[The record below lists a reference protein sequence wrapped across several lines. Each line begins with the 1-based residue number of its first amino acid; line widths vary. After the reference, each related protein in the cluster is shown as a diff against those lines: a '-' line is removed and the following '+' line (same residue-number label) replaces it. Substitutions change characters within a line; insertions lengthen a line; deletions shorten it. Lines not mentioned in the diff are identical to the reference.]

1 MWAGA
6 EGKNLKSL
14 SAAIVVAAG
23 LASLT
28 TAPRLIPGDT
38 SSFVMFVAVIVTA
51 AGLVGW
57 VASLR
62 GGAGAGPRS

>member
-1 MWAGA
+1 M
-6 EGKNLKSL
+6 KSL
-14 SAAIVVAAG
+14 SAAVVVASG

-28 TAPRLIPGDT
+28 TAPWLIPGDT

-62 GGAGAGPRS
+62 GGDEPRA